1 MGTNVRNWEN
11 LDFMPYKFNVFFTP
25 RTPKNLLKMA
35 SIAPGWIKLRK
46 SMSFM
51 VFEVCIYVKNKI
63 SCQVVPP
70 PRLSRVKGG
79 NSSTCFYVSREPV
92 PETTH
97 TIKETHPVPILRFC
111 FNLTTFLS
119 LWYRKFTFW
128 YYSQNIVN
136 IFYPTQN
143 WHQIGCSSLSWNTRV
158 PLVEGVEGAHQVR
171 DVFPL
176 ESDNSKLILMF
187 WLVVPLS
194 W

>member
-1 MGTNVRNWEN
+1 MLKIKSPVR
-11 LDFMPYKFNVFFTP
+11 L
-25 RTPKNLLKMA
+25 
-35 SIAPGWIKLRK
+35 S
-46 SMSFM
+46 
-51 VFEVCIYVKNKI
+51 
-63 SCQVVPP
+63 P

-97 TIKETHPVPILRFC
+97 TIKETHPVPVLRFC

-143 WHQIGCSSLSWNTRV
+143 WHQIGCLPSVETPGCHLLKVWKEPTRSAMSFLWRAIT
-158 PLVEGVEGAHQVR
+158 P
-171 DVFPL
+171 
-176 ESDNSKLILMF
+176 S
-187 WLVVPLS
+187 
-194 W
+194 